1 MSLLSSIIRIKQLE
15 SDIAEYAQQ
24 YYTDGSSPVSDE
36 EFDRMVDELRSL
48 SPTSRILSKTGW
60 GYDIK
65 SDTTYGNKCP
75 HKYGLIGSLDKC
87 HDWNELNKSLKSSK
101 YVSVSLKLDGISVVL
116 YYDRGILKQAL
127 TRGDGVT
134 GIDVTDKVLKIDPT
148 LLSINDSSFT
158 GGVRGEILM
167 SYRDFESFKD
177 IHPEAKNPRNSV
189 AGLINQKEL
198 SEDLKYVQIKVY
210 TVIGSDRQ
218 MFLETSE
225 MIAWIENRFR
235 NVAPYCRSCL
245 FTDSQFIPFM
255 NNLKDMWYG
264 DVPADGIVITSNRVW
279 YDIST
284 NEISYDAQAFKYPSE
299 SKTTVVKDVEW
310 NMSKSGACVPRVKFD
325 TIELAGTNV
334 QYATGFNVK
343 FIEDN
348 KIGKGSEI
356 VVTKA
361 NEIIPYIEEVKSAG
375 EMNIPER
382 CPHCNESLIRDGV
395 ILRCTNPQCSNSNWQ
410 DIFIWVKNITSL
422 DGLGDIMI
430 KSFIEQE
437 FDREDVTIEDLILHQ
452 YIDSG
457 TREGH
462 EGLKNEMFNLLKNN
476 KLSLV
481 CALKALNIPRLG
493 DKTSEEFAKYPELI
507 QHILKFD
514 DISKFD
520 EVKRKIGDAN
530 GQSIIKN
537 INKFRRL
544 NLIYDR
550 IDWSKKDEVIQ
561 RGKVAITGKLS
572 KPRKELEKDLKSL
585 GYTVG
590 DISSDCVCL
599 ICNEPST
606 SSKYLKAQKLGI
618 SILTEEEFINSLY
631 GS

>member
-1 MSLLSSIIRIKQLE
+1 MSNNMMVKALE
-15 SDIAEYAQQ
+15 DKITKYAQM
-24 YYTDGSSPVSDE
+24 YYTDGSSPISDSEFDKLVSD
-36 EFDRMVDELRSL
+36 LRAICPESE
-48 SPTSRILSKTGW
+48 ILKKTGW
-60 GYDIK
+60 GYDVK
-65 SDTTYGNKCP
+65 ADTTYGNKCP

-87 HDWNELNKSLKSSK
+87 HDWNELSKQLKSANSL
-101 YVSVSLKLDGISVVL
+101 SVSLKLDGISVVL
-116 YYDRGILKQAL
+116 YYNKGVLNQAL
-127 TRGDGVT
+127 TRGDGIV

-167 SYRDFESFKD
+167 SYKDFESFKE

-210 TVIGSDRQ
+210 TVIGSDRH
-218 MFLETSE
+218 MFVETSE
-225 MIAWIENRFR
+225 MIEWIENRFR
-235 NVAPYCRSCL
+235 NLAPYCRSCL

-264 DVPADGIVITSNRVW
+264 NVPADGIVITSNRIW

-284 NEISYDAQAFKYPSE
+284 NEVSYDAQAFKYPSE
-299 SKTTVVKDVEW
+299 SKTTTVVDVEW

-410 DIFIWVKNITSL
+410 DIFVWIKNIVNE
-422 DGLGDIMI
+422 DGLGDLMI
-430 KSFIEQE
+430 KNFLEDE
-437 FDREDVTIEDLILHQ
+437 FKREDITIEDIMS
-452 YIDSG
+452 YSYTDSG
-457 TREGH
+457 IRDGH
-462 EGLKNEMFNLLKNN
+462 EGLKNVLFDSLN
-476 KLSLV
+476 KRKISLV
-481 CALKALNIPRLG
+481 SALKALNIPRLG

-507 QHILKFD
+507 VGVLNSD
-514 DISKFD
+514 DIQKF
-520 EVKRKIGDAN
+520 EQIKSKIGNAN
-530 GQSIIKN
+530 GQSIQKN
-537 INKFRRL
+537 IKKFRRL
-544 NLIYDR
+544 KLIFDR
-550 IDWSKKDEVIQ
+550 IIWDTEPNVEVK
-561 RGKVAITGKLS
+561 GKVAITGKLS
-572 KPRKELEKDLKSL
+572 KPRKDLEKDLKSL

-590 DISSDCVCL
+590 DVSADCICL

-618 SILTEEEFINSLY
+618 SILTEEEFINSF
-631 GS
+631 